1 MGKMG
6 HSAGRERKP
15 TNKKKQVG
23 KNDEKYR
30 LKEGQNGRGV
40 QFLDKSYGFYFSY
53 SDKQNT
59 LVHWLFNSI
68 LVVASLN
75 VSA

>member
-23 KNDEKYR
+23 KNDEKYL
-30 LKEGQNGRGV
+30 LKQNGRGV

-53 SDKQNT
+53 SDNM
-59 LVHWLFNSI
+59 
-68 LVVASLN
+68 A
-75 VSA
+75 

>member
-1 MGKMG
+1 MG

-53 SDKQNT
+53 SDNMAKIT
-59 LVHWLFNSI
+59 I
-68 LVVASLN
+68 LMFI
-75 VSA
+75 

>member
-23 KNDEKYR
+23 KNDEKYL
-30 LKEGQNGRGV
+30 LKQNGRGV
-40 QFLDKSYGFYFSY
+40 QFLGFISV
-53 SDKQNT
+53 T
-59 LVHWLFNSI
+59 VITWHRLLF
-68 LVVASLN
+68 
-75 VSA
+75 